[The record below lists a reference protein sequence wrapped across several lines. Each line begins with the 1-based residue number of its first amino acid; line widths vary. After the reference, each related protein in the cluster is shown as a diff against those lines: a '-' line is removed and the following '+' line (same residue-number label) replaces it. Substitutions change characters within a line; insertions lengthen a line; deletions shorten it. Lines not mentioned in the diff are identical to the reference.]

1 MAKEP
6 TGIDKVAPGTSG
18 EVVDFAQL
26 QIFSAAGKIGQVPD
40 GLPRR
45 SPQHVLCGLLDGE
58 INAGLQTFAFD
69 DFRVWIGDELNG
81 YAPGLGPSLRLRFNR
96 RFASAPSSEV
106 HRGPRLQSQRRPQA
120 LHLRH

>member
-18 EVVDFAQL
+18 EVVDFAQR
-26 QIFSAAGKIGQVPD
+26 QIFSAAEKIGPVPD

-45 SPQHVLCGLLDGE
+45 SLQRVLCGLLDGE
-58 INAGLQTFAFD
+58 INAGLQAFAFD

-81 YAPGLGPSLRLRFNR
+81 YAATARITPDAPAWSDDTAIAHWLHETAIRLYPDSDY
-96 RFASAPSSEV
+96 AKV
-106 HRGPRLQSQRRPQA
+106 HRR
-120 LHLRH
+120 

>member
-18 EVVDFAQL
+18 EVVDFAQR
-26 QIFSAAGKIGQVPD
+26 QIFSAAGKIGPVPD

-45 SPQHVLCGLLDGE
+45 SLQRVLCGLLDRE

-81 YAPGLGPSLRLRFNR
+81 YAATARITPDDPVWSDDTAIAHWLHDTAIRLYPESDY
-96 RFASAPSSEV
+96 AKV
-106 HRGPRLQSQRRPQA
+106 HRR
-120 LHLRH
+120 

>member
-1 MAKEP
+1 MAKES

-18 EVVDFAQL
+18 EVVDFAQR
-26 QIFSAAGKIGQVPD
+26 QIFSAAGKIGPVPD

-45 SPQHVLCGLLDGE
+45 SLQRVLCGLLDGE

-81 YAPGLGPSLRLRFNR
+81 YTATARITPDDPAWSDDTAIAHWLHDTAIRLYPESDY
-96 RFASAPSSEV
+96 AKV
-106 HRGPRLQSQRRPQA
+106 HRR
-120 LHLRH
+120 

>member
-45 SPQHVLCGLLDGE
+45 SLQRVLCGLLDGE

-81 YAPGLGPSLRLRFNR
+81 YTATARITPDDPAWSDDTAIAHWLHETAIRLYPDSDY
-96 RFASAPSSEV
+96 AKV
-106 HRGPRLQSQRRPQA
+106 HRR
-120 LHLRH
+120 

>member
-1 MAKEP
+1 MEKP
-6 TGIDKVAPGTSG
+6 SGISHVARGTAG
-18 EVVDFAQL
+18 EVVDFAQR
-26 QIFSAAGKIGQVPD
+26 QIFSAAGKIGPVPD

-81 YAPGLGPSLRLRFNR
+81 YVATARITPDDPVWSDDTAIAHWLHDTAIRLYPESDY
-96 RFASAPSSEV
+96 AKV
-106 HRGPRLQSQRRPQA
+106 HRR
-120 LHLRH
+120 